1 MSGVCIVVGVGPGIG
16 LAVAKRFAREGYA
29 VGMVARHAD
38 RLDAL
43 AAEVE
48 RAGGRAS
55 AIQADAA
62 DSVSLGAALD
72 RLRAELGDAGV
83 LVYNASSSHGG
94 PASEL
99 RLADLES
106 DFRVCV
112 TAALE
117 SVQRLLPAMRAA
129 GRGTVLLTG
138 GGLALKPQAA
148 MASLSV
154 GKSGL
159 RALALAL
166 GEELAPAGIHVA
178 TVTVAGFVKPG
189 TALDPDAIAQQYWR
203 LHAQPAGAWEHE
215 VVLR

>member
-1 MSGVCIVVGVGPGIG
+1 VCVVVGVGPGIG

-29 VGMVARHAD
+29 VGMLARHAD

-48 RAGGRAS
+48 REGGRAS

-62 DSVSLGAALD
+62 DTVSLGAALD
-72 RLRAELGDAGV
+72 RLRAELGDADV

-94 PASEL
+94 PPSAL
-99 RLADLES
+99 RRADLES

-117 SVQRLLPAMRAA
+117 SVQRVLPPMRVA
-129 GRGTVLLTG
+129 GRGTILLTG
-138 GGLALKPQAA
+138 GGLALQPVAA
-148 MASLSV
+148 MASLAI
-154 GKSGL
+154 GKAGL

-166 GEELAPAGIHVA
+166 ADELAPAGIHVA
-178 TVTVAGFVKPG
+178 TVTVAGFVQPG
-189 TALDPDAIAQQYWR
+189 TALDPDAIAEHYWR
-203 LHAQPAGAWEHE
+203 LHAQPAGAWERE